1 MKDDEMVNENKPLVR
16 PSDLFYRQYQFIL
29 RPTRQLGKSAT
40 KAFMNLGSLI
50 QMNSALNSVEQ
61 LFVKNATETGKKST
75 NSAEKVEKMKK
86 LSKIVEKS
94 NEVLASAQ
102 AVFPFDLFPDTVIVD
117 RTKVTIVKRGFF
129 WSAEAI
135 SIRIEDILNV
145 TTSVGPFFG
154 SLTVASRVMSSV
166 DHFKTDYFW
175 RNDAIRLKHIIQGY
189 VIAHHNKI
197 DVNHLSKED
206 MIETLTELGHD
217 ARA

>member
-16 PSDLFYRQYQFIL
+16 PVDLFSERYGFIFQ
-29 RPTRQLGKSAT
+29 PTRLLGKSAT
-40 KAFMNLGSLI
+40 KAFMNLGSLLQKNI
-50 QMNSALNSVEQ
+50 VLSPVEQ
-61 LFVKNATETGKKST
+61 LFTRST
-75 NSAEKVEKMKK
+75 AESAKAADKVEKMQK
-86 LSKIVEKS
+86 LNKIVEKS
-94 NEVLASAQ
+94 NEVLASAN
-102 AVFPFDLFPDTVIVD
+102 AVFPFDLFPDTIIVD

-129 WSAEAI
+129 WSAETI

-175 RNDAIRLKHIIQGY
+175 RKDAIRLKHIIQGY

-197 DVNHLSKED
+197 DVNHLSKND
-206 MIETLTELGHD
+206 MIDTLTELGHD